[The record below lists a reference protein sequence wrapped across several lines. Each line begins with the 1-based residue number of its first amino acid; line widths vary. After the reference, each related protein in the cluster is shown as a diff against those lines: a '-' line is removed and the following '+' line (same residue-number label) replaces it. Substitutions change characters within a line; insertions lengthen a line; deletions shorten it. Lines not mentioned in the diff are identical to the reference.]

1 MWLVKRW
8 SSSFYIIRSALY
20 GIVVLLDQNR
30 LLAETFTRNA
40 QLPPQQPRTSPCCVH
55 THKRLTRLL
64 LILLW
69 RSFFLIPTGS
79 RNFWASL
86 STIVLQ
92 VGPAFLLCGLASF
105 ARPALVDFTI
115 DNNWYRQGDYTKL
128 FCGGGRCYLIF
139 WGCEVH
145 TEAGRR
151 GLAGWQHAN
160 EEIPLLLFFY
170 RTGSMQETSHS
181 WIRAICLLLPVGY
194 EATTITPR

>member
-1 MWLVKRW
+1 MSCKPATHFFFVDAHLRHPPPITTSSCSFIDDECHLRRMWLVKRW

-40 QLPPQQPRTSPCCVH
+40 QLPPQQPHTSPCCVH
-55 THKRLTRLL
+55 TLKRLARLL
-64 LILLW
+64 LLLW

-92 VGPAFLLCGLASF
+92 VGSAFLLCGLASF

-115 DNNWYRQGDYTKL
+115 DNHR
-128 FCGGGRCYLIF
+128 
-139 WGCEVH
+139 
-145 TEAGRR
+145 
-151 GLAGWQHAN
+151 
-160 EEIPLLLFFY
+160 
-170 RTGSMQETSHS
+170 
-181 WIRAICLLLPVGY
+181 
-194 EATTITPR
+194 